1 MTEQDAPEPS
11 VLLPI
16 RDESDVAMA
25 RQQVREW
32 GALEGLREDKIAA
45 LATAVSEIAR
55 NILVHAGHGELLF
68 AAALSG
74 QRRGVIVVAQDWG
87 AGIADIALAMQ
98 DGYSTGGG
106 LGLGLAGAQRLVD
119 EFEIESTTGAGV
131 KVTLRQWASPA
142 VAEESMRRYGMTP
155 RS

>member
-1 MTEQDAPEPS
+1 MTERDAHQPT

-25 RQQVREW
+25 RRQAREW
-32 GALEGLREDKIAA
+32 GTLEGLHEDRTAA

-55 NILVHAGHGELLF
+55 NIVVHAGHGELSF
-68 AAALSG
+68 AAAFSG
-74 QRRGVIVVAQDWG
+74 RRHGVVVVAQDWG
-87 AGIADIALAMQ
+87 AGIADIARAMQ

-131 KVTLRQWASPA
+131 KVTLRQWASPTG
-142 VAEESMRRYGMTP
+142 AEEFMRRYAVTP